1 MRAKVVLCCPVQRE
15 RCMLVSTTLRWPPSS
30 SSKPVQSRR
39 PLLPAPPL
47 GQALASLVMVMG
59 YGIIAVPTGIVT
71 AELTQA
77 AGPRRRLRSC
87 PHCSKDGH
95 ESDASFCRFCGAS
108 IEI

>member
-1 MRAKVVLCCPVQRE
+1 MADRSL
-15 RCMLVSTTLRWPPSS
+15 WNG
-30 SSKPVQSRR
+30 RR
-39 PLLPAPPL
+39 YSLYFSVMTVTSVGYGDISPQTPL